1 MRQRGVD
8 DFAEEDRDTGADN
21 EGHVTGSVS
30 PQQAMNALKM
40 EEWPKARRKKK
51 YKMARHDEKLV
62 IEARMICGRRKTKR
76 TAENIFVVVRQ

>member
-8 DFAEEDRDTGADN
+8 DFAEEDGDTGADN

-40 EEWPKARRKKK
+40 EEWPKTRRKKK
-51 YKMARHDEKLV
+51 YKMARQDGKLV
-62 IEARMICGRRKTKR
+62 IEARMICGRRKMKS
-76 TAENIFVVVRQ
+76 TAEFLLLLL